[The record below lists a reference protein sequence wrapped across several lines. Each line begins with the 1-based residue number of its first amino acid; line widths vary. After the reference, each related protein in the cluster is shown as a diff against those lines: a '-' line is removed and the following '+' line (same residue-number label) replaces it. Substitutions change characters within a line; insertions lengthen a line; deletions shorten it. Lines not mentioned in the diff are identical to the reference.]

1 MKKNSYQSLKKK
13 VSISVGIMAYNEE
26 KNIDKLLSS
35 LLHQTLNKISITEII
50 VVSSGSTDNTN
61 QIVQDFAKK
70 HSMIKLIVEKERK
83 GKASAVNLFLAL
95 AKKEVIVL
103 IGGDLLPKKNTLEN
117 LVLPLLDP
125 KVGIVGSHPI
135 PVNSPKT
142 LMGFAAHLLWNL
154 HHQISLKKPKMG
166 EMVAFRKIFKKI
178 PVLSAVDETNVESLI
193 RGQGYKAVYA
203 PDALVNN
210 KGPKSAKEFIA
221 QRRRIYAG
229 HLATKYEYS
238 YEVSTMSGLRIFLLL
253 LKNFHF
259 SRRSFLW
266 TPVVVGLEVVSR
278 FLGFLD
284 YKYKLRRHTVWHTA
298 PSTKELSSS

>member
-1 MKKNSYQSLKKK
+1 MKKNYYQSPKEK
-13 VSISVGIMAYNEE
+13 VSVSIGIMAYNEE
-26 KNIDKLLSS
+26 KNIDKLLNS
-35 LLHQTLNKISITEII
+35 LLGQILNRVSVTEII

-61 QIVQDFAKK
+61 QIVQNFAKK
-70 HSMIKLIVEKERK
+70 HSMIKLTVEKERK

-95 AKKEVIVL
+95 AKKEIVVL

-135 PVNSPKT
+135 PLNSLKT

-178 PVLSAVDETNVESLI
+178 PVLSAVDEANIESLI
-193 RGQGYKAVYA
+193 RGQGYQAVYA

-210 KGPKSAKEFIA
+210 KGPESAKEFIA

-238 YEVSTMSGLRIFLLL
+238 YEVSTMGGLGIFFLL
-253 LKNFHF
+253 LKNFPL
-259 SRRSFLW
+259 SRRSLLW
-266 TPVVVGLEVVSR
+266 TPVVIGLEAISR

-284 YKYKLRRHTVWHTA
+284 YKYKLRHHTVWQTA
-298 PSTKELSSS
+298 PSTKDLSLP